1 MNTYMQL
8 VDELSCRHT
17 LCDADMRKL
26 ISNADD
32 CDVNYLMEK
41 AREAGCK
48 VYGKDIYIRGLIEI
62 SNHCKNNCYY
72 CGIRRGNTKADR
84 YRLSFEEIKGCID
97 YGYELGFR
105 TFVLQGGEDVRF
117 SDDFLAGIIRAVK
130 DQYEDCAVTLS
141 LGERSFESYK
151 RLYDAGADR
160 YLLRHETADR
170 EHYGRLHPDD
180 MSFDNR
186 IKCLNQL
193 KEIGYQTG
201 CGMMIGSPYQTVD
214 HIMKDIRFIENLKPH
229 MVGLGPF
236 IPHKDTCFAGSK
248 TGSAALTLRVL
259 SLIRLMMP
267 DVLLPST
274 TALETVLGD
283 AHKTGIMAGCNVIM
297 PNLSPGYA
305 KERYILYNNKAGSG
319 SEEAAGLSLLKQ
331 SMESIGYHI
340 VSGRGDCKRPDV
352 KGMLPDV

>member
-1 MNTYMQL
+1 MKNYRQL

-26 ISNADD
+26 ISNADN
-32 CDVNYLMEK
+32 CDVGYLMEK

-62 SNHCKNNCYY
+62 SNYCKNDCYY
-72 CGIRRGNTKADR
+72 CGIRRSNMNADR
-84 YRLSFEEIKGCID
+84 YRLSFEEIKDCVD

-117 SDDFLAGIIRAVK
+117 SDDFLTEVIRAVK
-130 DQYEDCAVTLS
+130 DRYDDVAITLS
-141 LGERSFESYK
+141 LGERTFESY
-151 RLYDAGADR
+151 RTLYDAGADR
-160 YLLRHETADR
+160 YLLRHETADK
-170 EHYGRLHPDD
+170 EHYGKLHPED

-214 HIMKDIRFIENLKPH
+214 NIVKDIRFIERLKPH

-236 IPHKDTCFAGSK
+236 IPHKDTCFAGHK
-248 TGSAALTLRVL
+248 AGSASLALRVM
-259 SLIRLMMP
+259 SVIRLMMP

-274 TALETVLGD
+274 TALETILGD
-283 AHKTGIMAGCNVIM
+283 AHKSGILAGCNVVM
-297 PNLSPGYA
+297 PNLSPGHA
-305 KERYILYNNKAGSG
+305 KEKYMLYNNKAGSG
-319 SEEAAGLSLLKQ
+319 SEEAAGLSVLKEK
-331 SMESIGYHI
+331 MESIGYNI
-340 VSGRGDCKRPDV
+340 VTGRGDCKRQV
-352 KGMLPDV
+352 N